1 MHTTGGSII
10 PSVMLAGVFPL
21 HAIWFKG
28 CVKGFIKRRKEN
40 RALAPQVVTLDA
52 VASADGMFLTL
63 DYPHALLMHCVLKP
77 RSRHQPLFRIHLF
90 VLRTTVIWL
99 RKNVPQAHFITLVTD
114 YGLLAKLFTIL
125 SV

>member
-63 DYPHALLMHCVLKP
+63 DYPMP
-77 RSRHQPLFRIHLF
+77 
-90 VLRTTVIWL
+90 
-99 RKNVPQAHFITLVTD
+99 
-114 YGLLAKLFTIL
+114 Y
-125 SV
+125 